1 MGVEESGVPL
11 RAKLCVEGYGSGSEK
26 QSVEVRRGRE
36 EGGGFP
42 QPLLVMEWVRFDRGN
57 KWRERERERGMW
69 WDGRYGVKL
78 QNQNG
83 KPIILVEIWTV
94 PLFKSEV

>member
-42 QPLLVMEWVRFDRGN
+42 
-57 KWRERERERGMW
+57 
-69 WDGRYGVKL
+69 
-78 QNQNG
+78 
-83 KPIILVEIWTV
+83 
-94 PLFKSEV
+94 

>member
-1 MGVEESGVPL
+1 MNKTPKRKQSRIKTEVGQSGKKQTKGAEIRGDIHMRVEESGVPL

-42 QPLLVMEWVRFDRGN
+42 
-57 KWRERERERGMW
+57 
-69 WDGRYGVKL
+69 
-78 QNQNG
+78 
-83 KPIILVEIWTV
+83 
-94 PLFKSEV
+94 